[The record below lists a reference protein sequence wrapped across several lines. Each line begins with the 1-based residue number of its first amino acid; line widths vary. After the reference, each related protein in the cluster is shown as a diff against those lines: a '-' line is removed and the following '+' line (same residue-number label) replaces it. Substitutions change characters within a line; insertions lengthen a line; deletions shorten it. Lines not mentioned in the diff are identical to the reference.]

1 MNALF
6 TETAAYLR
14 HSGTFPDAL
23 GIFHQILSWCLCELV
38 NLYAGDILY
47 PMFCFFL
54 VLFFL
59 PQINP
64 VLLAAGNLLF
74 DIFIELSQLITL
86 PFLLELRSSFLGSII
101 FGSGFDFFDFFY
113 YILGNVLALR
123 LYFTL
128 IRFIRQR

>member
-1 MNALF
+1 MSYLIKLRMTFAAVVFALTPLGF
-6 TETAAYLR
+6 ATKFYNGAY
-14 HSGTFPDAL
+14 AN
-23 GIFHQILSWCLCELV
+23 WV

-47 PMFCFFL
+47 PMFWFFL
-54 VLFFL
+54 VLFFS
-59 PQINP
+59 PKINP
-64 VLLAAGNLLF
+64 VLLAAGNFIF
-74 DIFIELSQLITL
+74 DIVIELSQLITL
-86 PFLLELRSSFLGSII
+86 PVFLELRSLFLGSII

>member
-1 MNALF
+1 MR
-6 TETAAYLR
+6 YLLKQR
-14 HSGTFPDAL
+14 LTYAIVVLSLTPL
-23 GIFHQILSWCLCELV
+23 GFSTKFYHGVYANWV